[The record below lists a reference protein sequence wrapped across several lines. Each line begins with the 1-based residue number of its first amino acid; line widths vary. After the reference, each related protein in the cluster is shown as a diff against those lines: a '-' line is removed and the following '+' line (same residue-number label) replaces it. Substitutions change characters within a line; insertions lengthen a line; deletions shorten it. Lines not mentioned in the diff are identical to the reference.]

1 MQVELSQ
8 NEMWKI
14 LDAVKAYS
22 KDYAV
27 TGAVEKTLKN
37 IETKLSKVLK
47 E

>member
-1 MQVELSQ
+1 MQVELSN

-22 KDYAV
+22 KDYAL
-27 TGAVEKTLKN
+27 TGPVEKTLKN
-37 IETKLSKVLK
+37 IESKLNKVLK